1 MVNAHGPDAQHLYT
15 SAGSEPQ
22 PSSYVTGGMG
32 HKLSSAEL
40 SARQKYAEPAH
51 FDDVALEDPSS
62 APTYYNY
69 NRPFPVKYSQ
79 PSVAKERL
87 QAREAIRANAQS
99 APGTVQRIDPISD
112 EEVSYLQ
119 SMQSQAEIA
128 DFDRYV
134 NSLLDPRKPGQLRIL
149 MELYPEFVNNRIQQ
163 AHTDYEFA
171 LRNQMIDQWGINTFD
186 DLHFKYLVDQGKISG
201 PKLTIPQP
209 LSQSYTPGILS
220 PHYWKS
226 TRPNGIRLPFASANY
241 GQRPDSVEDW
251 ELKDERN
258 PMTQGRTLDDLAKG
272 LYNTTR
278 LTRGDGPLSRD
289 VRD

>member
-1 MVNAHGPDAQHLYT
+1 MVNAHGPNAQQLYT

-32 HKLSSAEL
+32 QKLSSGEL

-51 FDDVALEDPSS
+51 FEPAALPEDSN
-62 APTYYNY
+62 APNYYNY
-69 NRPFPVKYSQ
+69 NTPFPVKYSQ
-79 PSVAKERL
+79 PSAAKERL
-87 QAREAIRANAQS
+87 QARHAIRENAKS
-99 APGTVQRIDPISD
+99 SPGAVQRIDPISE

-226 TRPNGIRLPFASANY
+226 QRPKGIRLPFASAQY
-241 GQRPDSVEDW
+241 GQRPGRIEEW
-251 ELKDERN
+251 EMTDERN
-258 PMTQGRTLDDLAKG
+258 PMSKGRNIDQLAKG
-272 LYNTTR
+272 MYATSNLRNAERLLNT
-278 LTRGDGPLSRD
+278 D